1 MKILKKILYLFL
13 ILFTLS
19 FSMDGDGDKSKVILN
34 KRRDAAELKIGVTK
48 IISKELPLEFHAG
61 SKKIYGE
68 IDIDEN
74 DLIFVSET
82 LDEIPSV
89 STTNG
94 RKSINNIKRYLTKEI
109 KKSPKFEYRIVEEK
123 PEADKTEGKKYLLID
138 CKEQLSSVY
147 VYVVEKGSYKVKE
160 VYRGVFRQLLN
171 AQTKI

>member
-74 DLIFVSET
+74 DIF
-82 LDEIPSV
+82 
-89 STTNG
+89 
-94 RKSINNIKRYLTKEI
+94 
-109 KKSPKFEYRIVEEK
+109 
-123 PEADKTEGKKYLLID
+123 
-138 CKEQLSSVY
+138 CMSS
-147 VYVVEKGSYKVKE
+147 
-160 VYRGVFRQLLN
+160 
-171 AQTKI
+171 